1 MSNAVASGKEV
12 AEDTDLLRLHC
23 VSELGRER
31 DVGDRD
37 IIQHKVETQCTARQV
52 LPDQTRDLEVHQHRI
67 QDRDYAPKE

>member
-1 MSNAVASGKEV
+1 MSNAVASEKGV

-52 LPDQTRDLEVHQHRI
+52 LPD
-67 QDRDYAPKE
+67 